1 LKHKVSNVVKNM
13 KKSQSESLI
22 LWRQVG
28 GVAVLQG
35 AITLTWMLY
44 QLYVPQLLAGF
55 GFPGFDRAIGILED
69 ALAIAIEPFAGW
81 LSDKQRQWMGTRFPI
96 IVVGAILSSVLF
108 IMIPAIFIL
117 GDISSFWRW
126 ILPVVIVAWAVAMA
140 MFRSPAVSLLGKY
153 ASQTQ
158 LPQAMS
164 LLVLT
169 GGVVRAVKPVTSD
182 FILSLG
188 PAFTFAIGSFALLA
202 AVAFLRSVNP
212 DARVSE
218 LPSDTEMSDR
228 ISILPLGLIAFT
240 GMAVAWGSR
249 AMAERIL
256 PDVLATQIP
265 GIDIKLLMMG
275 VGFGLAL
282 AALPAAAVAVR
293 VGNQRALLAGLATT
307 AILLLVMAFI
317 QGAVAMST
325 IVIAMIFSYSLVA
338 NGTVPFALSL
348 VPPVRGGL
356 GVGIYFG
363 GFSLGMTLYSIA
375 FVAALD
381 VSIVKTAVIG
391 TIAFLVAGACVA
403 VGDRMKPTLP
413 VTN

>member
-1 LKHKVSNVVKNM
+1 M
-13 KKSQSESLI
+13 QKSQSESLI
-22 LWRQVG
+22 LWQQVG

-44 QLYVPQLLAGF
+44 RLYVPQLLAGF
-55 GFPGFDRAIGILED
+55 GFPGFDMAIGILED
-69 ALAIAIEPFAGW
+69 ALAVAIEPFAGW
-81 LSDKQRQWMGTRFPI
+81 LSDKQRRWMGTRFPI
-96 IVVGAILSSVLF
+96 IIIGTILSSVLF

-117 GDISSFWRW
+117 GDPASLWRL
-126 ILPVVIVAWAVAMA
+126 ILPVVIVAWAMAMA
-140 MFRSPAVSLLGKY
+140 LFRSPAVSLLGKY

-164 LLVLT
+164 LLVLA
-169 GGVVRAVKPVTSD
+169 GGVVGAIKPVASG

-188 PAFTFAIGSFALLA
+188 PAFTFAIGSFVLLA

-212 DARVSE
+212 DATVSE
-218 LPSDTEMSDR
+218 LSSDTQIDDR
-228 ISILPLGLIAFT
+228 VSIWSLGLIAIT

-275 VGFGLAL
+275 VGFAL
-282 AALPAAAVAVR
+282 AFAALLAAKVAVR
-293 VGNQRALLAGLATT
+293 AGNRRALLGGLATT
-307 AILLLVMAFI
+307 AVLLLVMVFS
-317 QGAVAMST
+317 QGAVAVGA
-325 IVIAMIFSYSLVA
+325 IVMAAILSYSLVA

-348 VPPVRGGL
+348 VPPLRGGL

-363 GFSLGMTLYSIA
+363 GFSLGMTLYSIVFGA
-375 FVAALD
+375 PLGLPVVNA
-381 VSIVKTAVIG
+381 AVIG
-391 TIAFLVAGACVA
+391 AIAFLVAGVCVA
-403 VGDRMKPTLP
+403 AGDRIKPTWP

>member
-1 LKHKVSNVVKNM
+1 M
-13 KKSQSESLI
+13 KKSQSQSLI

-44 QLYVPQLLAGF
+44 RLYVPQLLAGF
-55 GFPGFDRAIGILED
+55 GFPGFDMAIGILED
-69 ALAIAIEPFAGW
+69 ALAVAIEPFAGW
-81 LSDKQRQWMGTRFPI
+81 LSDKQRRWMGTRFPI
-96 IVVGAILSSVLF
+96 IIIGTILSSVLF

-117 GDISSFWRW
+117 GDPASLWRL
-126 ILPVVIVAWAVAMA
+126 ILPVVIVAWAMAMA
-140 MFRSPAVSLLGKY
+140 LFRSPAVSLLGKY

-164 LLVLT
+164 LLVLA
-169 GGVVRAVKPVTSD
+169 GGVVGAIKPVASG

-188 PAFTFAIGSFALLA
+188 PAFTFAIGSFVLLA

-212 DARVSE
+212 DATVSE
-218 LPSDTEMSDR
+218 LSSDTQIDDR
-228 ISILPLGLIAFT
+228 VSILSLGLIAIT

-265 GIDIKLLMMG
+265 GIDTKLLMMG
-275 VGFGLAL
+275 VGFAL
-282 AALPAAAVAVR
+282 AFAALLAAKVAVR
-293 VGNQRALLAGLATT
+293 AGNRRALLGGLATT
-307 AILLLVMAFI
+307 AVLLLVMVFS
-317 QGAVAMST
+317 QGAVAVGA
-325 IVIAMIFSYSLVA
+325 IVMAAILSYSLVA

-348 VPPVRGGL
+348 VPPLRGGL

-363 GFSLGMTLYSIA
+363 GFSLGMTLYSIVFGA
-375 FVAALD
+375 PLGLPVVNA
-381 VSIVKTAVIG
+381 AVIG
-391 TIAFLVAGACVA
+391 AIAFLVAGVCVA
-403 VGDRMKPTLP
+403 AGDRIKPTWP

>member
-1 LKHKVSNVVKNM
+1 M
-13 KKSQSESLI
+13 QKSQSRSLI

-44 QLYVPQLLAGF
+44 RLYVPQLLAGF
-55 GFPGFDRAIGILED
+55 GFPGFDMAIGILED
-69 ALAIAIEPFAGW
+69 ALAVAIEPFAGW
-81 LSDKQRQWMGTRFPI
+81 LSDKQRRWMGTRFPI
-96 IVVGAILSSVLF
+96 IIVGAILSSLLF
-108 IMIPAIFIL
+108 IMIPAIFIF
-117 GDISSFWRW
+117 GSPVSSWRW

-164 LLVLT
+164 LLVLA
-169 GGVVRAVKPVTSD
+169 GGVVGAIKPVTSG

-188 PAFTFAIGSFALLA
+188 PAFTFAIGSFVLLA

-212 DARVSE
+212 DATVSE
-218 LPSDTEMSDR
+218 LSSDTQIDDR
-228 ISILPLGLIAFT
+228 VSILSLGLIAIT

-275 VGFGLAL
+275 VGFAL
-282 AALPAAAVAVR
+282 AFASWPAAKVAVR
-293 VGNQRALLAGLATT
+293 VGNRRTLLAGLATT
-307 AILLLVMAFI
+307 AVLLLVMVFS
-317 QGAVAMST
+317 QGAVAVGA
-325 IVIAMIFSYSLVA
+325 IVMAAILSYSLVA

-348 VPPVRGGL
+348 VPPLRGGL

-363 GFSLGMTLYSIA
+363 GFSLGMALYSIVFGA
-375 FVAALD
+375 PLGLPVVNA
-381 VSIVKTAVIG
+381 AVIG
-391 TIAFLVAGACVA
+391 AIAFLVAGVSVA
-403 VGDRMKPTLP
+403 AGDRIKPTWP

>member
-1 LKHKVSNVVKNM
+1 M
-13 KKSQSESLI
+13 QKSQSESLI
-22 LWRQVG
+22 LWQQVG

-44 QLYVPQLLAGF
+44 RLYVPQLLAGF
-55 GFPGFDRAIGILED
+55 GFPGFDMAIGILED
-69 ALAIAIEPFAGW
+69 ALAVAIEPFAGW
-81 LSDKQRQWMGTRFPI
+81 LSDKQRRWMGTRFPI
-96 IVVGAILSSVLF
+96 IIIGTILSSVLF

-117 GDISSFWRW
+117 GDPASLWRW
-126 ILPVVIVAWAVAMA
+126 ILPVVIVAWAMAMA

-164 LLVLT
+164 LLVLA
-169 GGVVRAVKPVTSD
+169 GGVVGAIKPVASG

-188 PAFTFAIGSFALLA
+188 PAFTFAIGSFVLLA

-212 DARVSE
+212 DATVSE
-218 LPSDTEMSDR
+218 LSSDTQIDDR
-228 ISILPLGLIAFT
+228 VSIWSLGLIAIT

-275 VGFGLAL
+275 VGFAL
-282 AALPAAAVAVR
+282 AFAALLAAKVAVR
-293 VGNQRALLAGLATT
+293 AGNRRALLGGLATT
-307 AILLLVMAFI
+307 AVLLLVMVFS
-317 QGAVAMST
+317 QGAVAVGA
-325 IVIAMIFSYSLVA
+325 IVMAAILSYSLVA

-348 VPPVRGGL
+348 VPPLRGGL

-363 GFSLGMTLYSIA
+363 GFSLGMTLYSIVFGA
-375 FVAALD
+375 PLGLPVVNA
-381 VSIVKTAVIG
+381 AVIG
-391 TIAFLVAGACVA
+391 AIAFLVAGVCVA
-403 VGDRMKPTLP
+403 AGDRIKPTWP

>member
-1 LKHKVSNVVKNM
+1 M

-69 ALAIAIEPFAGW
+69 TLAIAIEPFAGW

-153 ASQTQ
+153 ASETQ

-307 AILLLVMAFI
+307 AILLLVMAFT
-317 QGAVAMST
+317 QGAVAMSA